1 MAARSGI
8 VVSPTMVTDVVNVV
22 AGDQLTSVSLYS
34 VSGKLLQRFAPG
46 DNHATLNMSHQFSGV
61 YLIEATT
68 QSGARVT
75 KRIVKK

>member
-1 MAARSGI
+1 MALKGAADNI
-8 VVSPTMVTDVVNVV
+8 DKN
-22 AGDQLTSVSLYS
+22 A

-46 DNHATLNMSHQFSGV
+46 DNHATLNMSHLFSGV